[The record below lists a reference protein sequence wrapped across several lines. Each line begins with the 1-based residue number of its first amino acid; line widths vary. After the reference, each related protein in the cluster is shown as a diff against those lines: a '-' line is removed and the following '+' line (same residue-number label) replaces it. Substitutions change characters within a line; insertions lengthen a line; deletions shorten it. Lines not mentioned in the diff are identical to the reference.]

1 MKIRAVTLAGVVGVQ
16 VVSRPAGAVVAVRCV
31 GAALAAA
38 PVISAAVLAAA
49 ELPRLVLKVAAI
61 VDEVA
66 DALQRQAGPPVP
78 AVELCHRVA
87 GDGGSRL
94 LEPCVENAVWCTKE
108 KFFPPVR
115 AYSPHLLSPIE
126 VFLPYPPPLP
136 LSGGV
141 KRKNRESGQRDMYG
155 WSMVTGKH

>member
-1 MKIRAVTLAGVVGVQ
+1 MAGVVGIQ
-16 VVSRPAGAVVAVRCV
+16 VVSRPAGAVVAVRGV

-38 PVISAAVLAAA
+38 PVVPGAVLAAA

-87 GDGGSRL
+87 GDGSSRL
-94 LEPCVENAVWCTKE
+94 LVPCEENVVCCTK
-108 KFFPPVR
+108 
-115 AYSPHLLSPIE
+115 
-126 VFLPYPPPLP
+126 
-136 LSGGV
+136 
-141 KRKNRESGQRDMYG
+141 KRENKS
-155 WSMVTGKH
+155 

>member
-1 MKIRAVTLAGVVGVQ
+1 M
-16 VVSRPAGAVVAVRCV
+16 AVRRV

-38 PVISAAVLAAA
+38 PVVPAAALAAA

-87 GDGGSRL
+87 GDGVSRL
-94 LEPCVENAVWCTKE
+94 LVPCVEDVVCCRTKE
-108 KFFPPVR
+108 KK
-115 AYSPHLLSPIE
+115 S
-126 VFLPYPPPLP
+126 
-136 LSGGV
+136 
-141 KRKNRESGQRDMYG
+141 
-155 WSMVTGKH
+155 

>member
-1 MKIRAVTLAGVVGVQ
+1 
-16 VVSRPAGAVVAVRCV
+16 VAVRGV

-49 ELPRLVLKVAAI
+49 QLPRLVLKVAAI

-78 AVELCHRVA
+78 AVELSERVA

-94 LEPCVENAVWCTKE
+94 LVPCNENVICCTKE
-108 KFFPPVR
+108 KK
-115 AYSPHLLSPIE
+115 S
-126 VFLPYPPPLP
+126 
-136 LSGGV
+136 
-141 KRKNRESGQRDMYG
+141 
-155 WSMVTGKH
+155 

>member
-1 MKIRAVTLAGVVGVQ
+1 MAGVVGVQ
-16 VVSRPAGAVVAVRCV
+16 VVSRPAGAVVAVRGV

-38 PVISAAVLAAA
+38 PIVPGAVLAAA

-78 AVELCHRVA
+78 AVELRHRVA

-94 LEPCVENAVWCTKE
+94 LVPCEEDVVCCTKE
-108 KFFPPVR
+108 KEIMRVD
-115 AYSPHLLSPIE
+115 SEI
-126 VFLPYPPPLP
+126 
-136 LSGGV
+136 
-141 KRKNRESGQRDMYG
+141 
-155 WSMVTGKH
+155 

>member
-1 MKIRAVTLAGVVGVQ
+1 MAGIVGVQ
-16 VVSRPAGAVVAVRCV
+16 VVSRPAGAVVAVRRV

-38 PVISAAVLAAA
+38 AVVPGAVLAAA

-78 AVELCHRVA
+78 AVEFRHRVA

-94 LEPCVENAVWCTKE
+94 LVPCVEMLYVVRE
-108 KFFPPVR
+108 KIMRVD
-115 AYSPHLLSPIE
+115 SEI
-126 VFLPYPPPLP
+126 
-136 LSGGV
+136 
-141 KRKNRESGQRDMYG
+141 
-155 WSMVTGKH
+155 